1 MFLIILLLFY
11 GEDTTLAKIGNVRAN
26 KK

>member
-1 MFLIILLLFY
+1 MFLIILLFN